1 MLISGSPPLPAP
13 QYIRHFTRLSGEL
26 FGALIALLFMQ
37 QAVKGCVEEFRS
49 GGGGGS
55 AEAATWQL
63 INGVWALLLALGLL
77 LSSLLLR
84 TARCWRF
91 LRAPVR

>member
-1 MLISGSPPLPAP
+1 
-13 QYIRHFTRLSGEL
+13 
-26 FGALIALLFMQ
+26 MQ
-37 QAVKGCVEEFRS
+37 QAIKGCVEEFRS
-49 GGGGGS
+49 GGGGSSGYDTSSSGGSGSSGSS

-63 INGVWALLLALGLL
+63 VNGVWALLLALGLL

-84 TARCWRF
+84 TARSWRF